1 MYIFALLILKQKTMK
16 VFFIAFLMFSLSIK
30 AQKLK
35 NDLLTFNVD
44 YTNKEFIVRVGDID
58 KKISQIEVEIKCSE
72 IILDYKKEK
81 HFVEVFNIK
90 QHVNNS
96 NVFFGGKLIE
106 GEYVITLTY
115 VENGKKIKKIEKKL
129 IKTWLV
135 LK

>member
-16 VFFIAFLMFSLSIK
+16 VFFITFLMFSLSIN
-30 AQKLK
+30 AQNLK
-35 NDLLTFNVD
+35 NELLTFNVD

-58 KKISQIEVEIKCSE
+58 ENKSQVEVEIKCSK

-129 IKTWLV
+129 IKT
-135 LK
+135 

>member
-1 MYIFALLILKQKTMK
+1 MAAAAY
-16 VFFIAFLMFSLSIK
+16 FSISLHRQYFESARCI
-30 AQKLK
+30 
-35 NDLLTFNVD
+35 D
-44 YTNKEFIVRVGDID
+44 RID

-129 IKTWLV
+129 IKP
-135 LK
+135 

>member
-1 MYIFALLILKQKTMK
+1 MKT
-16 VFFIAFLMFSLSIK
+16 FFIIFLTFSLSVK
-30 AQKLK
+30 AQNLK
-35 NDLLTFNVD
+35 KDLLTFNVD
-44 YTNKEFIVRVGDID
+44 YTNKEFIVRIGDID
-58 KKISQIEVEIKCSE
+58 ENKSQIEVEIKCSE

-81 HFVEVFNIK
+81 HFVEVFTIK

-129 IKTWLV
+129 IKT
-135 LK
+135 